1 MEWCHLHSGSLPSSV
16 KPSWTHLHRH
26 VQRRVSEVILN
37 LVKLTVKINHRTVLN
52 ALMETMAHSSEEAM
66 TVT

>member
-1 MEWCHLHSGSLPSSV
+1 MEWCHLHPGSLSSV

-26 VQRRVSEVILN
+26 VQRRVSKVILN
-37 LVKLTVKINHRTVLN
+37 LVKLTVDQPLYPHLI
-52 ALMETMAHSSEEAM
+52 ALKETMARSSEEAV